1 MWWFESWW
9 LGTGLRFRR
18 WKVRELAR
26 TVLEIEG
33 SGCLYKTPIVGGQAG
48 KLWELARSVTE
59 GVGLWVFGGERVGR
73 VEGVHRRRFGG
84 QCQVFCVNVS
94 LHEGRMSFPPEPPV
108 AKPTERDRAERSRAR
123 VARRSEPLIASTVL
137 LSAQVDGGSAGNDIV
152 PAGEL
157 RAG

>member
-1 MWWFESWW
+1 MAGAHSATRVEI
-9 LGTGLRFRR
+9 RF
-18 WKVRELAR
+18 LTDA
-26 TVLEIEG
+26 I
-33 SGCLYKTPIVGGQAG
+33 
-48 KLWELARSVTE
+48 
-59 GVGLWVFGGERVGR
+59 GGESTGA
-73 VEGVHRRRFGG
+73 RRTLPSSAITMDAEQSTFFVKQGLYARRAHSSAGAWSIAASRERTAVSSILCKR